1 MPNIDNLKK
10 FKNVHMIGIGGVS
23 MSGIAAI
30 LKNWGFN
37 ITGSD
42 WSKSENTEKL
52 EEQGIH
58 VTIGHDLNSV
68 SKADVVVYSA
78 AIKEDDPEMIEAHK
92 DNRLGLTY
100 YTRLFLMS
108 YFREAAS
115 EEGHKKAGHGIAEN
129 YASINQVL
137 KNLYDDTEKKAS
149 DD

>member
-58 VTIGHDLNSV
+58 VEKGIFGAHMEVSIKNNGPVTIIL
-68 SKADVVVYSA
+68 
-78 AIKEDDPEMIEAHK
+78 
-92 DNRLGLTY
+92 
-100 YTRLFLMS
+100 
-108 YFREAAS
+108 
-115 EEGHKKAGHGIAEN
+115 
-129 YASINQVL
+129 
-137 KNLYDDTEKKAS
+137 EK
-149 DD
+149 

>member
-1 MPNIDNLKK
+1 MTKLMNKIVMLNNRRTSMRLC
-10 FKNVHMIGIGGVS
+10 FKEWEALYEICKIEHIS
-23 MSGIAAI
+23 
-30 LKNWGFN
+30 KNHL
-37 ITGSD
+37 I
-42 WSKSENTEKL
+42 
-52 EEQGIH
+52 
-58 VTIGHDLNSV
+58 
-68 SKADVVVYSA
+68 
-78 AIKEDDPEMIEAHK
+78 EMIEAHK